1 LGQVLGDML
10 RLTLLNFD
18 LQSNDPKLDTHQS
31 TLDDSEVQNYLNFNS
46 DEDATV
52 DVDDKVIEDNI

>member
-1 LGQVLGDML
+1 ML